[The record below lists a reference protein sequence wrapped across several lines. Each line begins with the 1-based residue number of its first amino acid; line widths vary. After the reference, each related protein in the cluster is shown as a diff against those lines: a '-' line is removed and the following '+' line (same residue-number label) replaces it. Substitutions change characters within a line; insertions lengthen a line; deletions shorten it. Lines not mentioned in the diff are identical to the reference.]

1 MRLDVPLELR
11 SPRPSESHG
20 CLNLLM
26 QLLDQERELLY
37 LQPLALDLACFEF
50 DLAVGD
56 VELGLKLLVFSQT
69 NHVFSKL

>member
-1 MRLDVPLELR
+1 MKIRINVTLKLR

-50 DLAVGD
+50 DLAVGY
-56 VELGLKLLVFSQT
+56 VEIRLELIVLS
-69 NHVFSKL
+69 